1 MKIKDLIKLLI
12 PDGVLQYFEIIDIE
26 DSEESVILHLE
37 ERNTPPKEYK
47 SKKLTS
53 KGFYEPITVQDFPLR
68 GRPTHLKIR
77 RRRWLVEESG
87 EIVSRDWD
95 LVAKGTRMTQEFAS
109 FLKEIS

>member
-1 MKIKDLIKLLI
+1 MKMRDIIRLLL
-12 PDGVLQYFEIIDIE
+12 PEGLLQYFEIIEIE
-26 DSEESVILHLE
+26 DSEESVILYLS

-47 SKKLTS
+47 GKKLSS
-53 KGFYEPITVQDFPLR
+53 KGFYDPITVQDFPLR
-68 GRPTHLKIR
+68 GRPTNLKIK

-109 FLKEIS
+109 FLKEIN